1 MAREKADISGEEKTS
16 NLPPPL
22 RKRLRKILTDHSH
35 AIIHDRASVVR
46 ERRGD
51 GRPYWR
57 LYLESGSAQE
67 RERKRVYIG
76 PEGGPELRQA
86 IRQARQDYWLGC
98 ESLSDFLRALSKIL
112 ENEARQIREARDA
125 ARNMRAAAL
134 ALGCRYRQG
143 RG

>member
-1 MAREKADISGEEKTS
+1 MQKAK
-16 NLPPPL
+16 
-22 RKRLRKILTDHSH
+22 RKGDACGH
-35 AIIHDRASVVR
+35 R

-57 LYLESGSAQE
+57 LYLESGSGQE

-86 IRQARQDYWLGC
+86 IRQARRDYWLGC
-98 ESLSDFLRALSKIL
+98 DGLSDFLRAVNQIL
-112 ENEARQIREARDA
+112 HAEARQAQEARDA
-125 ARNMRAAAL
+125 ARNIRAAAL
-134 ALGCRYRQG
+134 ALSYRYRPG